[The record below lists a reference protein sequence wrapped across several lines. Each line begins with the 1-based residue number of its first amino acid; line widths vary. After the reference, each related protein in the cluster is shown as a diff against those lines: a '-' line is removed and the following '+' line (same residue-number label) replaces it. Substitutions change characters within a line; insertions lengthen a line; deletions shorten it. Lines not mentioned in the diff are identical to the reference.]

1 MAKHNHPLSNLAYDW
16 ITVIQNKSEALAVY
30 DQYIKDAEQANSQE
44 CVDMFKRLHE
54 EDSRHVEEAVKHLKS
69 VLESGK

>member
-1 MAKHNHPLSNLAYDW
+1 MENHEHPLTDLAYDW

-30 DQYIKDAEQANSQE
+30 DQYIEDAEDAGSQE
-44 CVDMFKRLHE
+44 CVELFKRLHE
-54 EDSRHVEEAVKHLKS
+54 ADSKHVEEAVKHLRM